1 VSNKKKQKSGRSKHP
16 PGMLFGR
23 FIVFLKEAVKN
34 GFFNKGLWPY
44 LSARKPLIIS
54 RFDSFRKIIQVDFS
68 TCHFNHFLQ
77 QFLFLSHSLML
88 SKGILATKANLEKI
102 RFLQLRLE
110 TLWFGSLFSNLS
122 SKSLQFTVV
131 YYLSII
137 ILAFPSSKLDFLDL
151 PGFDNFTGASN
162 SILFLMFFLSHFTLL
177 PKILSISLLLFEES
191 YLTLLQISQSQIMTN
206 LKPKNVVTKV
216 FYRC

>member
-1 VSNKKKQKSGRSKHP
+1 
-16 PGMLFGR
+16 
-23 FIVFLKEAVKN
+23 
-34 GFFNKGLWPY
+34 
-44 LSARKPLIIS
+44 
-54 RFDSFRKIIQVDFS
+54 
-68 TCHFNHFLQ
+68 
-77 QFLFLSHSLML
+77 ML

-110 TLWFGSLFSNLS
+110 TLCFGSLFSNLS

-137 ILAFPSSKLDFLDL
+137 ILDFPSSKLDFLDL

-191 YLTLLQISQSQIMTN
+191 YLTLLQIMTN